1 MVTWLAKHAP
11 RRFDELAIPNAV
23 RTKLLRSSLD
33 SNPPHLLLAGPAG
46 VGKTAI
52 WLLVARQVLG
62 PSWKLSTHVLQARD
76 LARQA
81 KAMQKF
87 EYFLR
92 PDGSASADTLTGRM
106 TLTAFDANMWEAE
119 EGDAPPAGRE
129 SEKQNPI
136 SRLVVIEDADHLG
149 HLRQAFLRRIMESE
163 SSVTRFIFT
172 ARSPSRLID
181 ALRSRCQM
189 VMLPSVESESIS
201 GILDSI
207 VEAESLVVDAA
218 VLKDVVHVAQGNLRK
233 SIYLLELLDDR
244 GMLNDRDMLHRLI
257 SATTLVATRR
267 MIETAL
273 RGKVVD
279 WRWERQGSRNV
290 RKLSG
295 AISDL
300 DLLMDIHSLDGGD
313 VIMQVHELLLSGRFL
328 LPKEALE
335 DLLESLSLCDVR
347 LQRSMHARIQL
358 ESFLHEAADIGRRWN
373 LAVV

>member
-11 RRFDELAIPNAV
+11 RRFDELAIPDAIS
-23 RTKLLRSSLD
+23 TKLLRCSLD

-46 VGKTAI
+46 VGKTAA
-52 WLLVARQVLG
+52 WMLVARQVIG
-62 PSWKLSTHVLQARD
+62 PSWELSTHVLQARD
-76 LARQA
+76 LARQS

-87 EYFLR
+87 ESFLR
-92 PDGSASADTLTGRM
+92 PGGSASSDTLTGRM
-106 TLTAFDANMWEAE
+106 TLTAFDGEMWEAE
-119 EGDAPPAGRE
+119 EGDEPPAGRE
-129 SEKQNPI
+129 SERQNPI

-149 HLRQAFLRRIMESE
+149 HRRQAFLRRMMESE

-172 ARSPSRLID
+172 ARAPSRLID

-189 VMLPSVESESIS
+189 VMLPSVGSEAIS
-201 GILDSI
+201 GVLDSI
-207 VEAESLVVDAA
+207 AEDEGIVVDAA
-218 VLKDVVHVAQGNLRK
+218 VLGDVVHVAQGNLRK
-233 SIYLLELLDDR
+233 SIYLLELLSDR
-244 GMLNDRDMLHRLI
+244 GMLLDRDMLHRLI
-257 SATTLVATRR
+257 TATTLVATRR

-290 RKLSG
+290 RRLSG

-300 DLLMDIHSLDGGD
+300 DLLMDTHSLDGGD
-313 VIMQVHELLLSGRFL
+313 VITQVHELLLSGRFL

-335 DLLESLSLCDVR
+335 DLLDSLSLCDVR

-358 ESFLHEAADIGRRWN
+358 ESFLHETADIGRRWG
-373 LAVV
+373 LAVA